1 MEVFKEF
8 GDKFMKMIDKISASP
23 ASIVSAVI
31 LIFAIASV
39 YFLTLKILKQ
49 AEAKL
54 LTWLFVAFM
63 VIGAFALSFDGIE
76 NSAHYFMII
85 PVGFLLFVAVV
96 YSAEIR
102 RFVWT
107 KTFQPKT
114 HKMTRQNA
122 YYNADTIKGYINE
135 IIKSLQDMSKNDTG
149 ALIVLSNGNIPGE
162 VTDSGSAVNATISSA
177 LIESLFFPNSPLHD
191 GAVIINGLKIERAGC
206 FLPLTQSQNIPKEL
220 GTRHR
225 AALGISEATD
235 LTVFVV
241 SEETGII
248 SIVKSGKLL
257 RYADA
262 EMLRKELNSYYA
274 DFLGGANNEKKR

>member
-1 MEVFKEF
+1 MNVFKDF
-8 GDKFMKMIDKISASP
+8 GNNFVKMINSVTASP
-23 ASIVSAVI
+23 VNIISSLV
-31 LIFAIASV
+31 LIFFIAAV
-39 YFLTLKILKQ
+39 YFFILKILKS

-54 LTWLFVAFM
+54 LIGVFVTLM
-63 VIGAFALSFDGIE
+63 VLGAAAVLFDGIDK
-76 NSAHYFMII
+76 SQYYFLSI
-85 PVGFLLFVAVV
+85 PVGFILFVSVV

-107 KTFQPKT
+107 KTFQPKK
-114 HKMTRQNA
+114 HKMTKQNA
-122 YYNADTIKGYINE
+122 YYNGDAIKGYVNE
-135 IIKSLQDMSKNDTG
+135 IIKSLQDMSKNDVG
-149 ALIVLSNGNIPGE
+149 ALIVLSNGNIPAE
-162 VTDSGSAVNATISSA
+162 VTDSGSPVNATISSA
-177 LIESLFFPNSPLHD
+177 LIESLFFPGSPLHD

-225 AALGISEATD
+225 AALGISEATN

-248 SIVKSGKLL
+248 SIVKDGKIL

-262 EMLRKELNSYYA
+262 EMLRRELNTYYEEV
-274 DFLGGANNEKKR
+274 LGGVGK